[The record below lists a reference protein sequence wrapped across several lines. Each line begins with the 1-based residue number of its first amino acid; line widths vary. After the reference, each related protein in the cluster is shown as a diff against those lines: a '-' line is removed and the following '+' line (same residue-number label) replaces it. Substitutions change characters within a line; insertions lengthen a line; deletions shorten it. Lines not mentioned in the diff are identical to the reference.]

1 MHSLL
6 ALAVTASA
14 GSLPFSVPAAE
25 DGSGTFHPPSTDE
38 FFPGQLFGEGTWWG
52 PTRINL
58 VGLLMSGLLVLF
70 FAAAFRRPAVVPS
83 KLQSLGEMAVDL
95 VQVQVI
101 DQILG
106 KRGKPYVP
114 LLLTLFWMILA
125 FNIAGITPLLHISAT
140 SVVGV
145 PLLLAVI
152 SYLVFN
158 ISGIREHGFGPYFKM
173 NLFPPGLP
181 AFVYVLV
188 TPIEFVSTF
197 VLRPVTLT
205 IRLLANMISGHLLLV
220 LFFSATSYFLFSAQ
234 GLMKAVAVPSFA
246 MGFIF
251 TLFEVLVAFL
261 QALIFTL
268 LTAIYINGAIS
279 HEH

>member
-1 MHSLL
+1 MQTLT
-6 ALAVTASA
+6 ALAMPLVR
-14 GSLPFSVPAAE
+14 GSLPVSLPMNE
-25 DGSGTFHPPSTDE
+25 DGGSTFHAPSTNE
-38 FFPGQLFGEGTWWG
+38 FFPGQLFGEGTFWG

-58 VGLLMSGLLVLF
+58 VGLLMTLLLVVF
-70 FAAAFRRPAVVPS
+70 FVAAFRRPAVVPG
-83 KLQSLGEMAVDL
+83 KLQTLGEMAIGL
-95 VQVQVI
+95 VQTQVI

-114 LLLTLFWMILA
+114 LLVTMFWMILA
-125 FNIAGITPLLHISAT
+125 FNIAGVTPLLHISAT

-158 ISGIREHGFGPYFKM
+158 IAGMREHGVGKYLAM
-173 NLFPPGLP
+173 NLVPPGLP
-181 AFVYVLV
+181 KFVYLLV

-197 VLRPVTLT
+197 VLRPITLT

-220 LFFSATSYFLFSAQ
+220 LFFSATSYFLFSAN